1 MKLKTISAFFLAA
14 LLTASPAL
22 AAEAPDELVPLGD
35 VVGISVKS
43 GGVEIAELSYIET
56 ESGSVSPAGEAG
68 LEAGDVIVKA
78 GARKVSSVS
87 DIALALTD
95 ARGGEITVVYLRRGS
110 ERSAVIKPIVN
121 NGVALIGIWAKDGI
135 SGIGTLTFFDP
146 ESGVFGALGHSV
158 SEGAENGLYDS
169 GKLHPARISGV
180 VPGKPGAPGQLG
192 GSIDGSEDSGDIM
205 RNSSAGIFGRLREI
219 AGEHSDPIPV
229 ASKAEISAGPAV
241 ILSGAGGS
249 VKEYSIVI
257 EKVYPT
263 SDDLRS
269 MLIRVTDEE
278 LIGLTGGIVQGMSGS
293 PIIQNGK
300 LVGAVTHVLVSDPTR
315 GYGISIEEMLAECES
330 CGLYETA
337 A

>member
-14 LLTASPAL
+14 LLTALPAL

-158 SEGAENGLYDS
+158 SEGAETAFTIQESSIRRGYPASCRESPALPAS
-169 GKLHPARISGV
+169 LAARLTEARIAAILCETRARGY
-180 VPGKPGAPGQLG
+180 
-192 GSIDGSEDSGDIM
+192 
-205 RNSSAGIFGRLREI
+205 SAGSGRLPE
-219 AGEHSDPIPV
+219 STQIP
-229 ASKAEISAGPAV
+229 
-241 ILSGAGGS
+241 
-249 VKEYSIVI
+249 
-257 EKVYPT
+257 
-263 SDDLRS
+263 
-269 MLIRVTDEE
+269 
-278 LIGLTGGIVQGMSGS
+278 S
-293 PIIQNGK
+293 P
-300 LVGAVTHVLVSDPTR
+300 
-315 GYGISIEEMLAECES
+315 
-330 CGLYETA
+330 
-337 A
+337 

>member
-22 AAEAPDELVPLGD
+22 AAAAPDELVPLGD
-35 VVGISVKS
+35 VVGISVKAD
-43 GGVEIAELSYIET
+43 GVEIAELSYIET
-56 ESGSVSPAGEAG
+56 ESGSISPASEAG

-78 GARKVSSVS
+78 GTRKVSSVS
-87 DIALALTD
+87 DIALALAD
-95 ARGGEITVVYLRRGS
+95 ARGGEIAVVYIRSGS
-110 ERSAVIKPIVN
+110 EHSAVIKPCIKD
-121 NGVALIGIWAKDGI
+121 GVALIGIWAKDGI

-158 SEGAENGLYDS
+158 SEGAESGLYDT
-169 GKLHPARISGV
+169 GKLHPAKISGI

-192 GSIDGSEDSGDIM
+192 GSIDVSEDSGDVL
-205 RNSSAGIFGRLREI
+205 RNSSTGIFGMLSQI
-219 AGEHSDPIPV
+219 AGSNSDPIPV
-229 ASKAEISAGPAV
+229 ASRSEISAGSAV

-249 VKEYSIVI
+249 VKEYSIEI
-257 EKVYPT
+257 EKVYP
-263 SDDLRS
+263 SSGDLRS
-269 MLIRVTDEE
+269 MLIRVTDGE

-300 LVGAVTHVLVSDPTR
+300 LIGAVTHVLVSDPTR
-315 GYGISIEEMLAECES
+315 GYGISIEEMLAECER